1 MSNKKKK
8 VFGLLVLSVGI
19 GVLLAVMVPL
29 IGWILLSAIALIV
42 AGIYLYR
49 CWWYMDYDIII
60 VKITVIGF

>member
-49 CWWYMDYDIII
+49 C
-60 VKITVIGF
+60 